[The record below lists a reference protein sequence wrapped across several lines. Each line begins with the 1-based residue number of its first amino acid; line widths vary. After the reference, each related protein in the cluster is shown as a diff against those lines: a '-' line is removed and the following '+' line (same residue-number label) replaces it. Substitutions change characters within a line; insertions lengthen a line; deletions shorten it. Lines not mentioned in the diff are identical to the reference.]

1 MIIIL
6 VAAFAAVITWVIG
19 KPMIELANHPDK
31 FRIWVDDKGF
41 FGKIAFVF
49 MIFFQVILA
58 LIPGEPLEIAAGYAF
73 GSVEGI
79 ILTVIGTV
87 LGSVT
92 VFFLVRK
99 FGIKLCE
106 IFFSREKLLSLEF
119 LKNKKKRDTLA
130 FLVFFL
136 PGTPKDLITYF
147 LGITDVKLSYVIFL
161 SGIARMPSIVT
172 SAIGGDALGGK
183 KYITAVIVFA
193 ATLAVSGIGVLIYK
207 KIILK
212 RKNSD
217 N

>member
-1 MIIIL
+1 LIIIL

>member
-1 MIIIL
+1 
-6 VAAFAAVITWVIG
+6 
-19 KPMIELANHPDK
+19 MIELANHPDK